1 MKLKCRTKRFLPQK
15 IERKKRLGFMK
26 PEEYD
31 SIIRGTFDFGRK
43 LSSKRAADNRAEKYL
58 PYAYQGQI
66 EKKRKEVLHRSLADL
81 YPGS

>member
-1 MKLKCRTKRFLPQK
+1 
-15 IERKKRLGFMK
+15 MK

-31 SIIRGTFDFGRK
+31 SIIRDTFDFGRK

-66 EKKRKEVLHRSLADL
+66 EKKRKEVLTAAWQIYIPVHRKIYGTDR
-81 YPGS
+81 PV